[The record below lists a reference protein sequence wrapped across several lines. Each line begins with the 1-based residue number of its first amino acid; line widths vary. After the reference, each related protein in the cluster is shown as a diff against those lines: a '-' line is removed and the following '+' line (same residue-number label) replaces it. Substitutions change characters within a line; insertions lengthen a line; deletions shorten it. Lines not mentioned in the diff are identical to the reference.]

1 MPAKRRVALM
11 TAALLLAAPGCAT
24 SDGGDPA
31 PPAARRQ
38 AEEKLHDYGLTKA
51 QAACVVDRLGA
62 DTVVEADDVGAL
74 VQSGPYQTAAK
85 ACTSGG

>member
-1 MPAKRRVALM
+1 MPAKRRLALM

-24 SDGGDPA
+24 NGGDPA

-38 AEEKLHDYGLTKA
+38 AEEKLHDYGLTNA